1 MNNIS
6 GIYQTD
12 MSANEDT
19 RRTVTSANNIGMNQY
34 SAEFYY
40 QYPLGQYGSNLP
52 TSKPVSHLSS
62 SHAKIANMMS
72 ETTGS
77 APLHNRAM
85 IGGGGA
91 GGLQLNI
98 INSAADK
105 LNNSTVY
112 SHIQNIKVQKNL
124 VRLKEVAQH
133 NQQQPYYSSNLVNAS
148 MILPSGTHLEDL
160 NNSFISGG
168 HEPHGYH
175 NNISQIRVKQLKSS

>member
-19 RRTVTSANNIGMNQY
+19 KRTVTSANNIGMNQY

-72 ETTGS
+72 ETTTES
-77 APLHNRAM
+77 APFHNRAM
-85 IGGGGA
+85 IGGVVG
-91 GGLQLNI
+91 GGL
-98 INSAADK
+98 
-105 LNNSTVY
+105 
-112 SHIQNIKVQKNL
+112 
-124 VRLKEVAQH
+124 
-133 NQQQPYYSSNLVNAS
+133 
-148 MILPSGTHLEDL
+148 
-160 NNSFISGG
+160 
-168 HEPHGYH
+168 
-175 NNISQIRVKQLKSS
+175 